1 MFKVFA
7 FLKRNTELLS
17 HDEYRAGHVGYH
29 CCNSRRLKNI
39 RGYLVNIWANETLK
53 KKMGSA
59 YDSISY
65 NEPEG
70 FLDLWDGFPEVYFD
84 SRQDWIS
91 AATPEP
97 NRATK
102 DGLSIDD
109 SWSLAD
115 GPFLFDRVE
124 KNSDQFKSNHLRVI
138 EKEISPVFRPENK
151 ITKIIQFF
159 AIKDE
164 FKKNNTKNDAIETFI
179 SLIKNIEGLHGLT
192 LNFQDPDINSAVKDF
207 YPKDA
212 WCFSE
217 EGKKERQIFFN
228 LWDGATEIY
237 VNKYENFAKGILNL
251 QECNEFKTLQE
262 KLFKSIWYVEVDEN
276 LIVLPNREPLPN
288 FYYR

>member
-124 KNSDQFKSNHLRVI
+124 KNSDQFKSNHLL
-138 EKEISPVFRPENK
+138 
-151 ITKIIQFF
+151 
-159 AIKDE
+159 
-164 FKKNNTKNDAIETFI
+164 
-179 SLIKNIEGLHGLT
+179 SLIHI
-192 LNFQDPDINSAVKDF
+192 
-207 YPKDA
+207 
-212 WCFSE
+212 
-217 EGKKERQIFFN
+217 
-228 LWDGATEIY
+228 
-237 VNKYENFAKGILNL
+237 
-251 QECNEFKTLQE
+251 
-262 KLFKSIWYVEVDEN
+262 
-276 LIVLPNREPLPN
+276 
-288 FYYR
+288 

>member
-53 KKMGSA
+53 KKMGST

-84 SRQDWIS
+84 SRHDWIS

-138 EKEISPVFRPENK
+138 EKEIIPVIRPENK

-159 AIKDE
+159 EINDE
-164 FKKNNTKNDAIETFI
+164 FKQNNTKKDDIETFI
-179 SLIKNIEGLHGLT
+179 NLIKYIEGLHGLT
-192 LNFQDPDINSAVKDF
+192 LNFQDHDINSAVKDF

>member
-17 HDEYRAGHVGYH
+17 HDEYRAGHIGYH

-39 RGYLVNIWANETLK
+39 RGYLVNIWSNETLK
-53 KKMGSA
+53 KKMGQS
-59 YDSISY
+59 YSFISY

-84 SRQDWIS
+84 NRKNWIS

-102 DGLSIDD
+102 DGLSIDE

-124 KNSDQFKSNHLRVI
+124 KNSQQFKSNHLRVI
-138 EKEISPVFRPENK
+138 EKEITPVIRPEKK
-151 ITKIIQFF
+151 IIKIIQFF
-159 AIKDE
+159 ELKDE
-164 FKKNNTKNDAIETFI
+164 FKQNNSDKNAIEKFI
-179 SLIKNIEGLHGLT
+179 SLLKNIEGLHGLT
-192 LNFQDPDINSAVKDF
+192 QNLQDSDIDSAVKDF
-207 YPKDA
+207 YPKDS

-217 EGKKERQIFFN
+217 EGKNERQIFFN

-237 VNKYENFAKGILNL
+237 INKHENFVRGILNL
-251 QECNEFKTLQE
+251 QENNEFKTLQE

-288 FYYR
+288 YYYR